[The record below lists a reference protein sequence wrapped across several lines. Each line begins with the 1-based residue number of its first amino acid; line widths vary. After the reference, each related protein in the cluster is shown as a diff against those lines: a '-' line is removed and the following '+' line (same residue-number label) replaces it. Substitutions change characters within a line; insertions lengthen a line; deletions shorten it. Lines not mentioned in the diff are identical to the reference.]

1 MPSPRCVH
9 EQASIICF
17 GLPCWGGL
25 IPYRTRYNRNE
36 HLERIAFKQLE
47 LKRAMHTPRYGK
59 LQHSTLQNLFQI
71 FCIFYRLGAINFC
84 VDPMSNLLLLFCANY
99 IGGHKFGIFVC
110 LFVCL
115 FVGGGGGGFLFHF
128 TLCRKQLTWSLKAL
142 NVIIVSLLNKS
153 GHISSHSRKIV
164 IS

>member
-59 LQHSTLQNLFQI
+59 LQHSALQNLFQI

-84 VDPMSNLLLLFCANY
+84 VDPISNLLLLFCAIY
-99 IGGHKFGIFVC
+99 IVSHKFGIFVC
-110 LFVCL
+110 LFVCWRRL
-115 FVGGGGGGFLFHF
+115 PIPFH
-128 TLCRKQLTWSLKAL
+128 SLQKTI
-142 NVIIVSLLNKS
+142 NVIIKS
-153 GHISSHSRKIV
+153 FKCHHSQFAEQIWSH
-164 IS
+164 